1 MIQLGISAFYHDS
14 AACIVIDGIVKAAA
28 EEERFTE
35 VKHDNSFPINAINFC
50 LKELGLTIKDINEVN
65 WYEDPAIKQDRV
77 KKIFNRHP
85 IRTFMLKT
93 KFNKE
98 QKENDPELL
107 LSKLGYEGRILFTP
121 HHLSHAA
128 FSFLTSPFKSADIL
142 VVDGVG
148 EWDTVSFWE
157 GSSDGIKLKHSYKF
171 PNSLGMF
178 YSTLTAYLGFKPNE
192 GEYKVMGL
200 APYGKPDK
208 YFEKLRSTINEVGF
222 RVNQKYYTWEYSEKI
237 MFNSKLSKLLG
248 IPPRLPEEEFT
259 QEHKNL
265 AAATQAVYEYFF
277 LKFVEKMSYIG
288 EGKNLCIGGGCA
300 YNGVANHKAYKFYE
314 KVFVPYAPSDA
325 GSAIGACLLN
335 YKGPRRTN
343 TSPFL
348 GNEYTSEDYEDHIK
362 AYSDKVNYVKFEEEP
377 LLKRVA
383 QLLQSEN
390 IVAWVQGK
398 MEFGARALGN
408 RSILA
413 SPYNPKMREKLNYVI
428 KKREGFRP
436 FAPSVLSEDAQNY
449 FVTRDSVPYMNQ
461 VVKVKRGS
469 KGLFPAATH
478 IDETARVQNVT
489 KEGNNKYYLLLQ
501 AFKQLTGHGVLLNT
515 SFNLKDQTITRTP
528 DQALQRFINSD
539 IDYLVLG
546 NYLVIKK

>member
-237 MFNSKLSKLLG
+237 MFNSNLSKLLG

-259 QEHKNL
+259 QDHKNL
-265 AAATQAVYEYFF
+265 AAATQAVYEYYF

-413 SPYNPKMREKLNYVI
+413 SPYNPKMREKLNHVI

-489 KEGNNKYYLLLQ
+489 KEDNNKYYLLLQ